1 MNFQKDFYGTD
12 GNNETSLFEYGL
24 LASNDLDADNRRLV
38 IFGVGID
45 EESIYN
51 KFNLQRVAESDL
63 NEIMNESWFN
73 KNEFLKFVGLDEKQF
88 LESDFV
94 NKLSDLISY
103 YGCEN
108 ILGSVYYPMGEE
120 ETLMTIENYHF
131 N

>member
-1 MNFQKDFYGTD
+1 M
-12 GNNETSLFEYGL
+12 
-24 LASNDLDADNRRLV
+24 
-38 IFGVGID
+38 
-45 EESIYN
+45 
-51 KFNLQRVAESDL
+51 
-63 NEIMNESWFN
+63 
-73 KNEFLKFVGLDEKQF
+73 DEKQF